1 MGENDDVDFSKEE
14 INLPRKRRRI
24 MKNMK
29 TAVVTGATSGIGFAV
44 CEKLLQSGCRV
55 LGIGR
60 SEDSCRAAE
69 EKLRSAVQGGDVAF
83 YPADLLRLTEVRAVA
98 GRIREELERSNGG
111 KLDALVNNAGCV
123 RSWYMTTPE
132 GYEHQFALNHL
143 AGFLLTHELLENL
156 VKGSGVILLTSSG
169 SHKMMKINWNDI
181 MFQRRYR
188 PLMAYKQSKLC
199 NMLFARAVNDRFA
212 DKGIRAYGIDPG
224 LVRTDIGCKN
234 TGGLVDFV
242 WKRRKKHGVE
252 PSVPA
257 GIYAGFIDR
266 DDKPYGLY
274 YSVDGERPY
283 SREVT
288 RENADRLTALSEKL
302 LNIKLGVTASCLS

>member
-1 MGENDDVDFSKEE
+1 
-14 INLPRKRRRI
+14 
-24 MKNMK
+24 MK
-29 TAVVTGATSGIGFAV
+29 TVVVTGATSGIGYAV
-44 CEKLLQSGCRV
+44 CQALLRDSCRV

-60 SEDSCRAAE
+60 SDESCRAAE
-69 EKLRSAVQGGDVAF
+69 ETLRAGACGGDVTFFA
-83 YPADLLRLTEVRAVA
+83 ADLMLQGEVRAVA
-98 GRIREELERSNGG
+98 GRIREALESTNGG
-111 KLDALVNNAGCV
+111 RLDALVSNAGCV

-143 AGFLLTHELLENL
+143 AGVLLTNELLDAL
-156 VKGSGVILLTSSG
+156 LKGSGIILLTSSG
-169 SHKMMKINWNDI
+169 SHKMMRVNWNDV

-212 DKGIRAYGIDPG
+212 GKGIRAYGIDPG

-234 TGGLVDFV
+234 TGGIVDYI

-257 GIYAGFIDR
+257 RIYAGLIEQA
-266 DDKPYGLY
+266 DKPYGLY
-274 YSVDGERPY
+274 YSVGGEQPY
-283 SREVT
+283 SRQVT
-288 RENADRLTALSEKL
+288 RENADRLLALSEKL
-302 LNIKLGVTASCLS
+302 LNIEFGVTESCLC